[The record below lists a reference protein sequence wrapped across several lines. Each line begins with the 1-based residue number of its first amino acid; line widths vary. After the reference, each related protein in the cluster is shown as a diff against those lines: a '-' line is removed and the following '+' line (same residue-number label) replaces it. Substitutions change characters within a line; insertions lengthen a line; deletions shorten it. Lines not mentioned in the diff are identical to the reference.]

1 MDDRIPESER
11 SGPDSARARHADL
24 KARGSRSCTSASR
37 WLSFL
42 PQNDRLSAV
51 KTNPHFYPVIL
62 AGGRGT
68 RFWPLSRKRRAKQL
82 LALDGKQT
90 MIQQTVAR
98 LAPMA
103 TSSRF
108 WIITNDDLR
117 TAIISQL
124 KRLPPSQIIAEP
136 AARNTAPAIGLAAFL
151 LLRHDPDAVLGLFPS
166 DHVIADPNRFRE
178 TLARGVAIAAAGENI
193 VVLGI
198 RPTRPE
204 TGYGYI
210 EVGAPDRGSIRVR
223 RFTEKPDADHAK
235 QFVEAGNFLW
245 NSGMFLWRADTLANA
260 LREHL
265 PNTAV
270 LLERIAA
277 SHGTRKFADTF
288 GKLYPKCDNIS
299 IDYAVLEP
307 RSAKGEE
314 QSHIFCLPSDFG
326 WNDLGSWTALHEHH
340 SAKAKLT
347 DKVPVSGSSSF
358 TLNARNNYVHAP
370 GKFVALI
377 GVNNLVIVETDDALL
392 VTTLE
397 HSQDVGKVVKHL
409 DEKKLKKLV

>member
-1 MDDRIPESER
+1 M
-11 SGPDSARARHADL
+11 
-24 KARGSRSCTSASR
+24 
-37 WLSFL
+37 
-42 PQNDRLSAV
+42 

-98 LAPMA
+98 LAPMSA
-103 TSSRF
+103 PSRF

-117 TAIISQL
+117 PAILRQL
-124 KRLPPSQIIAEP
+124 PKLAPKQIIAEP
-136 AARNTAPAIGLAAFL
+136 AGRNTAPAIGLAAFL

-166 DHVIADPNRFRE
+166 DHVIADPVRYRA
-178 TLARGVAIAAAGENI
+178 TLTQGIEIAAAGENI

-210 EVGAPDRGSIRVR
+210 EVGAADHDGSLRVR
-223 RFTEKPDADHAK
+223 RFTEKPDLGLAR
-235 QFVEAGNFLW
+235 QFLDAGNYFW
-245 NSGMFLWRADTLANA
+245 NSGMFVWRADTLANA

-265 PNTAV
+265 PNTAP
-270 LLERIAA
+270 LLEKIAA
-277 SHGTRKFADTF
+277 AYGTRKFADTF
-288 GKLYPKCDNIS
+288 RKLYPKCENIS

-307 RSAKGEE
+307 RSAKGEA
-314 QSHIFCLPSDFG
+314 QSRIFCLPSDFG

-340 SAKAKLT
+340 AAKSKSI
-347 DKVPVSGSSSF
+347 DRSPVSTSGSF
-358 TLNARNNYVHAP
+358 TLNAKNNYVHVP
-370 GKFVALI
+370 GKFVALV
-377 GVNNLVIVETDDALL
+377 GVNNLVIVETEDALL
-392 VTTLE
+392 VTTLDQ
-397 HSQDVGKVVKHL
+397 SQDVGKVVKHL
-409 DEKKLKKLV
+409 DEKKLHELV

>member
-1 MDDRIPESER
+1 VSSVVEPF
-11 SGPDSARARHADL
+11 A
-24 KARGSRSCTSASR
+24 ASR
-37 WLSFL
+37 V
-42 PQNDRLSAV
+42 NVRLTTTV

-103 TSSRF
+103 APSRF

-117 TAIISQL
+117 SAIGRQL
-124 KRLPPSQIIAEP
+124 PKLPVKQIIAEP

-166 DHVIADPNRFRE
+166 DHVIADTAEYRATLNRGIE
-178 TLARGVAIAAAGENI
+178 IAAAGENI
-193 VVLGI
+193 IVLGI

-210 EVGAPDRGSIRVR
+210 EAGKPDRDGSVSVRVR
-223 RFTEKPDADHAK
+223 RFTEKPDLPTAR
-235 QFVEAGNFLW
+235 QFVEAGNFFW

-265 PNTAV
+265 PNTAP
-270 LLERIAA
+270 LLEKIAA
-277 SHGTRKFADTF
+277 AYGTSKFTNTF
-288 GKLYPKCDNIS
+288 RKLYPKCENIS

-307 RSAKGEE
+307 RSVKGESE
-314 QSHIFCLPSDFG
+314 SRIFCLPSDFG

-340 SAKAKLT
+340 VSKAKPA
-347 DKVPVSGSSSF
+347 DGSPVSASGSF
-358 TLNARNNYVHAP
+358 ALNAKNNYVHVP
-370 GKFVALI
+370 GKFVALV
-377 GVNNLVIVETDDALL
+377 GVSNLVIVETEDALL
-392 VTTLE
+392 VTTLDQ
-397 HSQDVGKVVKHL
+397 SQDVGKVVKHL
-409 DEKKLKKLV
+409 DEKKLNKLV